1 MLFEFDSLA
10 EQKANLKVIGV
21 GGAGGNAVNRMIQ
34 AGMKGV
40 DFMVINTDAQ
50 DLENNAAENKIQIGK
65 NLTRGLGAGAKSEIG
80 RDAIES
86 DKDAVKSLIEGAD
99 MVFITAG
106 MGGGTGTGAAPRVAQ
121 IAREMGVLT
130 VGIVTLPFNFEG
142 PKRMNRGLAGIT
154 ELRKVCDTLIAIP
167 NQKLMSVVDKNTTV
181 VEAFKLAD
189 SVLHHASKGISDL
202 INVHGLVNLD
212 FADVETIMKNMGE
225 AVIGTGTAKGEERA
239 VLAAQQAIS
248 SPLLDNASIA
258 GAQGVLVNITGGSD
272 LAIMEVDQA
281 TNIIFEEAGQGANII
296 FGAVIDPTLNDE
308 IMVTVIATGFNH
320 KVASD
325 EISNTAI
332 ESHLE
337 MKQQYKSVTEQENVP
352 LHEQDHEYDTQ
363 PEQLPIENTE
373 PKKLFDDL
381 NHLSSTNDLE
391 VPAFLRRQQD

>member
-130 VGIVTLPFNFEG
+130 VGLS
-142 PKRMNRGLAGIT
+142 
-154 ELRKVCDTLIAIP
+154 LIHI
-167 NQKLMSVVDKNTTV
+167 
-181 VEAFKLAD
+181 
-189 SVLHHASKGISDL
+189 
-202 INVHGLVNLD
+202 
-212 FADVETIMKNMGE
+212 
-225 AVIGTGTAKGEERA
+225 
-239 VLAAQQAIS
+239 
-248 SPLLDNASIA
+248 
-258 GAQGVLVNITGGSD
+258 
-272 LAIMEVDQA
+272 
-281 TNIIFEEAGQGANII
+281 
-296 FGAVIDPTLNDE
+296 
-308 IMVTVIATGFNH
+308 
-320 KVASD
+320 
-325 EISNTAI
+325 
-332 ESHLE
+332 
-337 MKQQYKSVTEQENVP
+337 
-352 LHEQDHEYDTQ
+352 
-363 PEQLPIENTE
+363 
-373 PKKLFDDL
+373 
-381 NHLSSTNDLE
+381 
-391 VPAFLRRQQD
+391 